1 MKGYKTL
8 KTTMGR
14 RYRVR
19 ITSEEAAAR
28 WLYNVALVVVP
39 FVSSALMFYVWV
51 KVG

>member
-1 MKGYKTL
+1 MKGYRTL

-14 RYRVR
+14 KYLVRV
-19 ITSEEAAAR
+19 TSEEAAAR

>member
-1 MKGYKTL
+1 VKGYKTL

-19 ITSEEAAAR
+19 VTSEEAAAR

>member
-1 MKGYKTL
+1 
-8 KTTMGR
+8 MGR
-14 RYRVR
+14 KYRVR
-19 ITSEEAAAR
+19 VTSEEAAAR

>member
-1 MKGYKTL
+1 MKGYRTL

-14 RYRVR
+14 KYRVR
-19 ITSEEAAAR
+19 VTSEEAAAR

>member
-14 RYRVR
+14 KYRVR
-19 ITSEEAAAR
+19 VTSEEAAAR

-39 FVSSALMFYVWV
+39 FVSSALMCYVWV

>member
-1 MKGYKTL
+1 MKGYRTL

-14 RYRVR
+14 RYRVK

-28 WLYNVALVVVP
+28 WLYNVSLVVVP

>member
-19 ITSEEAAAR
+19 ITSEEAAAQ

>member
-1 MKGYKTL
+1 
-8 KTTMGR
+8 MGR
-14 RYRVR
+14 RYRVK
-19 ITSEEAAAR
+19 ITSEEAASR

>member
-28 WLYNVALVVVP
+28 WLYNCSLVVLP
-39 FVSSALMFYVWV
+39 FISSALMFWIWV

>member
-1 MKGYKTL
+1 VKGYRTL

-14 RYRVR
+14 KYRVR
-19 ITSEEAAAR
+19 VTSEEAAAR

>member
-1 MKGYKTL
+1 MNGYKTL

-19 ITSEEAAAR
+19 VTSEEAAAR